1 MASFFVIRGKDNG
14 QHFAI
19 RGSNASLGRDATNQI
34 QLRDNEVSRKHA
46 RIIRTGDVNYELVDN
61 RSSNGTFV
69 NGRRVT
75 SHPLRSGDRV
85 RLGRTLLIF
94 TGGPELQSTY
104 SIDAVEIVSDAV
116 ENDLS
121 QIRSSIHGGSALGL
135 SGHGDVSLSDME
147 LNPSGKA
154 LQESEDAS
162 SESVESESRTGSDWK
177 PSISG
182 SDLEVVYQ
190 VGLAIHRTVDL
201 GELLN
206 HVLELIFESI
216 ACDRGCILM
225 LDDNSGDIRPIAT
238 LDRKQLEIRQTSG
251 NSQRPALKPLR
262 ISQTI
267 LEHVR
272 ESQEGVLTCKAQD
285 DVRWEDAESV
295 TELGIHEAIC
305 VPMLG
310 RYGLVGA
317 IYVDTSVSPGIFAER
332 DAKNTFEPQQL
343 KLMMAIAGQAA
354 LAIEDTQF
362 YRAMVQAERLAVM
375 GQTIAN
381 LSHHVKN
388 ILQGVSGGNYL
399 IEAGLEKEDFDV
411 VRKGWKTVQ
420 RNQARISHLVMDML
434 SFSKDREPNMEAG
447 DVREIVDEVC
457 NLMESRAV
465 DAKVD
470 LTWNRPKHEV
480 RASFESEGIHRSL
493 LNVLTNAID
502 ACTEVEKGQIE
513 IEVEVKGSMVHIT
526 VMDNGPGIAEEDQ
539 PLVFVPFESTKGAG
553 GTGLGL
559 PVSQKILREHGG
571 DLTFQTQ
578 VGRGTAFVLFWP
590 VLIESDG
597 PVTLIE

>member
-46 RIIRTGDVNYELVDN
+46 RIIRTGDANYELVDN
-61 RSSNGTFV
+61 SSSNGTFV

-85 RLGRTLLIF
+85 QLGRTLLIF

-121 QIRSSIHGGSALGL
+121 QIRSSIHGGPGLGL

-147 LNPSGKA
+147 LSSSSKA
-154 LQESEDAS
+154 LQASEDAS

-177 PSISG
+177 PAISG
-182 SDLEVVYQ
+182 SDLEAVYQ
-190 VGLAIHRTVDL
+190 VGIAIHRTVDL

-206 HVLELIFESI
+206 RVLELIFESI

-225 LDDNSGDIRPIAT
+225 LDDTSGDIRPIAT
-238 LDRKQLEIRQTSG
+238 LDRKQLEMQQTSG
-251 NSQRPALKPLR
+251 NTLRPALKPLR

-267 LEHVR
+267 LEYVR
-272 ESQEGVLTCKAQD
+272 ESQEGVLTCNAQN

-317 IYVDTSVSPGIFAER
+317 IYVDTSVSPGVFAER

-399 IEAGLEKEDFDV
+399 IEAGLEKEDFAV

-447 DVREIVDEVC
+447 DVREIVDDVC

-470 LTWNRPKHEV
+470 LTWNRPEHEV

-493 LNVLTNAID
+493 LNVITNAID

-513 IEVEVKGSMVHIT
+513 IEVEVKGALVHIT

-590 VLIESDG
+590 ALIESDG
-597 PVTLIE
+597 PVTLVE

>member
-46 RIIRTGDVNYELVDN
+46 RIIRTGNANYELVDN

-85 RLGRTLLIF
+85 QLGRTLLIF

-121 QIRSSIHGGSALGL
+121 QIRSSIHGGPALGL
-135 SGHGDVSLSDME
+135 SGHGDVSQSDVELS
-147 LNPSGKA
+147 PSDKA

-162 SESVESESRTGSDWK
+162 PESVESDSQTGSDWK
-177 PSISG
+177 PAISG

-206 HVLELIFESI
+206 RVLELIFESI

-225 LDDNSGDIRPIAT
+225 LDDTSGDIRPIAT
-238 LDRKQLEIRQTSG
+238 LDRKQLEMQQTSG
-251 NSQRPALKPLR
+251 NTQRPALKPLR

-272 ESQEGVLTCKAQD
+272 KSQEGVLTCNAQD

-317 IYVDTSVSPGIFAER
+317 IYVDTSVSPGVFAER

-420 RNQARISHLVMDML
+420 RNQSRISHLVMDML

-447 DVREIVDEVC
+447 DVRETVDDVC
-457 NLMESRAV
+457 SLMESRAV
-465 DAKVD
+465 EAKVD
-470 LTWNRPKHEV
+470 LSWNRPEQEI

-493 LNVLTNAID
+493 LNVITNAID
-502 ACTEVEKGQIE
+502 ACAEVDQGRIE
-513 IEVEVKGSMVHIT
+513 IEAEIKGSMVQIT

-590 VLIESDG
+590 ALIESDG
-597 PVTLIE
+597 PATLVE

>member
-46 RIIRTGDVNYELVDN
+46 RIIRTGNANYELVDN

-85 RLGRTLLIF
+85 QLGRTLLIF

-121 QIRSSIHGGSALGL
+121 QIRSSIHGGPALGL
-135 SGHGDVSLSDME
+135 SGHGDVSQSDVELS
-147 LNPSGKA
+147 PSDKA

-162 SESVESESRTGSDWK
+162 PESVESDSQTGSDWK
-177 PSISG
+177 PAISG

-206 HVLELIFESI
+206 RVLELIFESI

-225 LDDNSGDIRPIAT
+225 LDDTSGDIRPIAT
-238 LDRKQLEIRQTSG
+238 LDRKQLEMQQTSG
-251 NSQRPALKPLR
+251 NTQRPALKPLR

-272 ESQEGVLTCKAQD
+272 KSQEGVLTCNAQD

-317 IYVDTSVSPGIFAER
+317 IYVDTSVSPGVFAER

-420 RNQARISHLVMDML
+420 RNQSRISHLVMDML

-447 DVREIVDEVC
+447 DVRETVDDVC

-470 LTWNRPKHEV
+470 LSWNRPEQEI

-493 LNVLTNAID
+493 LNVITNAID
-502 ACTEVEKGQIE
+502 ACAEVDQGRIE
-513 IEVEVKGSMVHIT
+513 IEAEIKGSMVQIT

-590 VLIESDG
+590 ALIESDG
-597 PVTLIE
+597 PATLVE

>member
-46 RIIRTGDVNYELVDN
+46 RIIRTGNANYELVDN

-85 RLGRTLLIF
+85 QLGRTLLIF

-121 QIRSSIHGGSALGL
+121 QIRSSIHGGPALGL
-135 SGHGDVSLSDME
+135 SGHGDVSQSDVELS
-147 LNPSGKA
+147 PSDKA

-162 SESVESESRTGSDWK
+162 PESVESDSQTGSDWK
-177 PSISG
+177 PAISG

-206 HVLELIFESI
+206 RVLELIFESI

-225 LDDNSGDIRPIAT
+225 LDDTSGDIRPIAT
-238 LDRKQLEIRQTSG
+238 LDRKQLELQQTSG
-251 NSQRPALKPLR
+251 NTQRPALKPLR

-272 ESQEGVLTCKAQD
+272 KSQEGVLTCNAQD

-317 IYVDTSVSPGIFAER
+317 IYVDTSVSPGVFAER

-420 RNQARISHLVMDML
+420 RNQSRISHLVMDML

-447 DVREIVDEVC
+447 DVRETVDDVC
-457 NLMESRAV
+457 SLMESRAV
-465 DAKVD
+465 EAKVD
-470 LTWNRPKHEV
+470 LSWNRPEQEI

-493 LNVLTNAID
+493 LNVITNAID
-502 ACTEVEKGQIE
+502 ACAEVDQGRIE
-513 IEVEVKGSMVHIT
+513 IEAEIKGSMVQIT

-590 VLIESDG
+590 ALIESDG
-597 PVTLIE
+597 PATLVE